1 MNTTLH
7 ILTTQAQRITAL
19 LLLVA
24 SLGWTNAQAQSATF
38 SLQVVGFNKVDV
50 RPALCSPRIG
60 VEPFENTIVW
70 ITGSENEAV
79 IQWVSG
85 SEGKKIT
92 IEGKK
97 KHSLSSLHAIVRP
110 ITKNIYIL
118 SPSVLVG
125 KSEIRDLL
133 IGGSSINGRAE
144 ARIMFYDTGS
154 TLAGAERQTIVYT
167 ILDS

>member
-144 ARIMFYDTGS
+144 ARIMFFDTDAMRTETMS
-154 TLAGAERQTIVYT
+154 QTVVYT
-167 ILDS
+167 VLDS